1 MSGTRTGI
9 SHDVHCKKG
18 WKPGLLQ
25 TLDIVGLLSITG
37 FVDAKGLC
45 RLEASTASMQQAFFT
60 SSVNPERAP
69 WRLAAIQRG
78 LCILERKSFSSREVH
93 QRLKRF
99 YGKLHL
105 VTSPANWQWPIY
117 GLDGVDRLERIT
129 ESFMHG
135 LGQCHGLQVHLLEF
149 AFQPKDV
156 QNALQNANEWSPPP
170 PPAKSN
176 QYQGSFQQLL
186 GVHQL
191 HLEASVQPLMTRHG
205 GVECALFLELR
216 LGQSLTESAWV
227 HVLVWCGLEAFPGDC
242 RGCAEPEEPMS
253 AMQLRLPK
261 GCVCSSL
268 QRVAPSWADTPVG
281 EEVLVLCKFPQLENS
296 EFFKNASSFQIEAGQ

>member
-1 MSGTRTGI
+1 
-9 SHDVHCKKG
+9 
-18 WKPGLLQ
+18 
-25 TLDIVGLLSITG
+25 
-37 FVDAKGLC
+37 
-45 RLEASTASMQQAFFT
+45 
-60 SSVNPERAP
+60 RAP

-93 QRLKRF
+93 QLAEWDALVRF
-99 YGKLHL
+99 EIIELSSLIIIDYH
-105 VTSPANWQWPIY
+105 
-117 GLDGVDRLERIT
+117 
-129 ESFMHG
+129 
-135 LGQCHGLQVHLLEF
+135 
-149 AFQPKDV
+149 
-156 QNALQNANEWSPPP
+156 
-170 PPAKSN
+170 
-176 QYQGSFQQLL
+176 GSFQQLL

-268 QRVAPSWADTPVG
+268 QRVARGSLLQQALTSHGTVRTLLAFEP
-281 EEVLVLCKFPQLENS
+281 CKS
-296 EFFKNASSFQIEAGQ
+296 AAT